1 MLSEHTV
8 RGGLDISGLTR
19 EELQKNSFIYQPIY
33 QNIDAIN
40 AVRSLTAESPRHGGA
55 VFDSGISPR
64 IPESPR
70 HGGGIYSGGF
80 NFEAQNNE
88 YMNTT
93 AAASAAFVLAG
104 ALFAGYVAKK
114 GYAQF

>member
-1 MLSEHTV
+1 M
-8 RGGLDISGLTR
+8 
-19 EELQKNSFIYQPIY
+19 
-33 QNIDAIN
+33 
-40 AVRSLTAESPRHGGA
+40 
-55 VFDSGISPR
+55 FDSGISPR

-88 YMNTT
+88 YMNSTT
-93 AAASAAFVLAG
+93 AASAAFVLAG